1 MNEKKLLTQIQAVSL
16 MAVDLHLFLDT
27 HPNDTEALKD
37 YAKIAKQYQ
46 ALEQQYE
53 QQFGPVHNFGEASS
67 FDNYNWTAEPW
78 PWQNK

>member
-37 YAKIAKQYQ
+37 Y
-46 ALEQQYE
+46 
-53 QQFGPVHNFGEASS
+53 
-67 FDNYNWTAEPW
+67 
-78 PWQNK
+78 